1 MSRSARRQMEK
12 LIGKESNEKLAEK
25 IFQFNQLP
33 QACSACTE
41 PFDKTDKSALQSW
54 SVVVRQETVR
64 LFCPT
69 CIQKTKEV
77 LENVNQEQR
86 NENR

>member
-1 MSRSARRQMEK
+1 MSRSERRRIEK

-25 IFQFNQLP
+25 IFQFKQLP
-33 QACSACTE
+33 EACTACTE
-41 PFDKTDKSALQSW
+41 PFDKTDKSSLQSW

-69 CIQKTKEV
+69 CIQKTREV
-77 LENVNQEQR
+77 LKNVNQEQR
-86 NENR
+86 NKNR